1 MITPESLIQLKA
13 FARQDGL
20 LMGLIWLASMW
31 FTFQSPETS
40 WGPILL
46 FSTPLFIYWRMQSF
60 RDNALDG
67 HISMR
72 RSVAFSCY
80 IFFYA
85 SLIFALGQYAY
96 FKWLDNG
103 MFMQL
108 IETSINTM
116 KPIYSQQG
124 IDGKELDLVAK
135 TIKMMKP
142 ADLTFMFMMQNLCI
156 GAMISPILSL
166 FCKRK

>member
-1 MITPESLIQLKA
+1 
-13 FARQDGL
+13 
-20 LMGLIWLASMW
+20 
-31 FTFQSPETS
+31 
-40 WGPILL
+40 
-46 FSTPLFIYWRMQSF
+46 
-60 RDNALDG
+60 
-67 HISMR
+67 MR